1 MDNTVGLE
9 QLEKRVEWLD
19 NERRNDKTI
28 IAALQSKLDSVDT
41 ENAALRLRLADMDS
55 EITRLNTLMARLEQY
70 ETSIAE
76 VRTDT
81 GRELAGFDETLKENA
96 LQTEKH
102 YQNIES
108 INEKMLEM
116 RKKIQNLDALESDLS
131 RRKDEEIRLHKFI
144 DQLTTKVTESEN
156 LQEDFK
162 RSMRLVEEDRRQDAK
177 RLTDLQGEM
186 AAMRKRQ
193 DETRGKQDL
202 VGDSMRKLESRI
214 KDLHEAESERRESQ
228 TAFTE
233 KMELANVERD
243 RTFKEWSG
251 RFDEVERIT
260 TGLEKELKDIENT
273 HRSIKQSQAA
283 LDEVTQRFDR
293 RINEIT
299 EIQRLNEDRF
309 RQEWT
314 TFKSDDQKRWTN
326 YTLAQ
331 EEQHREMSRA
341 IENLSNRITTL
352 EDKLENIQDQFQQIG
367 KDDVKRMTYLINSL
381 RESIEIYNSLFNE

>member
-116 RKKIQNLDALESDLS
+116 RKKIQNLDSLESELS
-131 RRKDEEIRLHKFI
+131 RRKDEEIRLNKLI
-144 DQLTTKVTESEN
+144 DELTKRVSESEN
-156 LQEDFK
+156 FHEDYK
-162 RSMRLVEEDRRQDAK
+162 RSLRLIEEGRRQDAK
-177 RLTDLQGEM
+177 RLTDLQGEL

-214 KDLHEAESERRESQ
+214 KDLHKAESERRESQ

-233 KMELANVERD
+233 KMKLANVERD
-243 RTFKEWSG
+243 RIFKEWSG

-367 KDDVKRMTYLINSL
+367 KDDVKRMTYLVNSL